1 MHQPTTASSPSPRVG
16 LYDFVTRFRADII
29 ARAGARLGSRP
40 APQGGQDDLESGVPA
55 FLTQLAETLRRETS
69 PVPFDASAIGDTA
82 ARHGAALLSQG
93 YSVAEVVHAY
103 GDVCQ
108 AVTEAAIDWNV
119 SISTEEFHTLNRC
132 LDTAI
137 AEAVTE
143 HTRVDAGARAAE
155 EAERLGY
162 VAHEARNHLN
172 AAMLAFDGLRDG
184 KIGING
190 STGAVLG
197 RNLMHLKE
205 TLDRTVADV
214 RMDALPPQ
222 RERIVLAD
230 LLGGLAATAELQGE
244 YREVAFA
251 LEPIDATMVVQ
262 GDPPLLISALTNLLG
277 NAFKFTPA
285 GGHVA
290 LAAHRRGS
298 RVHISVTDECGG
310 MTEPQSNP
318 FKAFGERRGTDRTG
332 MGLGLSI
339 ARRAVRSQ
347 GGDIRIEN
355 MPGKGCAFV
364 IDLPLDASVA
374 STAASTPQPQ
384 SL

>member
-1 MHQPTTASSPSPRVG
+1 MTQPDEAPSPRPRAC
-16 LYDFVTRFRADII
+16 LYEFVTQFRADII
-29 ARAGARLGSRP
+29 ARASARLGSRP

-55 FLTQLAETLRRETS
+55 FLTQVAETLRRETS
-69 PVPFDASAIGDTA
+69 AVPFDASAIGDSA
-82 ARHGAALLSQG
+82 ARHGAALLTQG

-143 HTRVDAGARAAE
+143 HTRIDAAARAALE
-155 EAERLGY
+155 TERLGH
-162 VAHEARNHLN
+162 VAHESRNHLN
-172 AAMLAFDGLRDG
+172 AALLAFEGLRDG

-205 TLDRTVADV
+205 ILDRTAADV
-214 RMDALPPQ
+214 RMAALPPH
-222 RERIVLAD
+222 RERVVLAH
-230 LLGGLAATAELQGE
+230 LLGDLAVTAALQAE
-244 YREVAFA
+244 YRGLAFA
-251 LEPIDATMVVQ
+251 LEPVDAAMAVQ
-262 GDPPLLISALTNLLG
+262 ADPPLLVSAVTNLLG

-290 LAAHRRGS
+290 LAARRSGT
-298 RVHISVTDECGG
+298 RVRISVTDECGG
-310 MTEPQSNP
+310 ITEPRSNP
-318 FKAFGERRGTDRTG
+318 FKAFGERRGTDRSG
-332 MGLGLSI
+332 LGLGLSI
-339 ARRAVRSQ
+339 ARRAVRSH

-355 MPGKGCAFV
+355 MPGTGCVFI
-364 IDLPLDASVA
+364 IDLPLEIPAV
-374 STAASTPQPQ
+374 QPQ
-384 SL
+384 LL